1 MDGRAGERERF
12 FARLSLLLGCAL
24 LGVML
29 GGVAAKLRTSP
40 LVSYVDVPRS
50 LLPDAGAGSLPPL
63 EPTLDLSSPPS
74 PPLADAG
81 APSQRELWALVVDS
95 AGQPVEGVSVLARPG
110 LLTLSSA
117 TGNAASIGELGVLP
131 GSLPFPDDVIAGQNV
146 AAGRIERA
154 TASSSSVW
162 VVRSDRQG
170 HAHFPSLPSG
180 RLLLLANFSGKSASA
195 EVEIP
200 IVTPTSQAAT
210 ALRVVLRLASP
221 VECAESLSADA
232 SESLLGQPGMS
243 TRTDLRG
250 RVLDHRG
257 FAVSSARIDATVGGS
272 RQQISSDVRG
282 QFVLPLLP
290 SGDVRLSIRAPGFA
304 PLVQTVKL
312 EQRRD
317 EVRFELRPG
326 GGISGQVEDARV
338 SGLPDGLAVF
348 LELPG
353 GERLPIAVAPDGHF
367 TETGVPTGTVV
378 LRARARG
385 YAAVQKVLQVPEGS
399 SPDQVTLRDV
409 RLRFVRGAQLLGQV
423 RLAGRSFEGADIQVQ
438 NEEGQLLARTR
449 TDRRGEFELAD
460 LPPGKLRV
468 QASSAQGS
476 ASQTVELR
484 PGDRPQIELELAGR

>member
-1 MDGRAGERERF
+1 
-12 FARLSLLLGCAL
+12 
-24 LGVML
+24 
-29 GGVAAKLRTSP
+29 
-40 LVSYVDVPRS
+40 
-50 LLPDAGAGSLPPL
+50 
-63 EPTLDLSSPPS
+63 
-74 PPLADAG
+74 
-81 APSQRELWALVVDS
+81 
-95 AGQPVEGVSVLARPG
+95 
-110 LLTLSSA
+110 
-117 TGNAASIGELGVLP
+117 
-131 GSLPFPDDVIAGQNV
+131 
-146 AAGRIERA
+146 
-154 TASSSSVW
+154 
-162 VVRSDRQG
+162 
-170 HAHFPSLPSG
+170 
-180 RLLLLANFSGKSASA
+180 
-195 EVEIP
+195 
-200 IVTPTSQAAT
+200 
-210 ALRVVLRLASP
+210 
-221 VECAESLSADA
+221 
-232 SESLLGQPGMS
+232 
-243 TRTDLRG
+243 
-250 RVLDHRG
+250 
-257 FAVSSARIDATVGGS
+257 VSSARIDATVGGS

-338 SGLPDGLAVF
+338 SGLPDGLEVF